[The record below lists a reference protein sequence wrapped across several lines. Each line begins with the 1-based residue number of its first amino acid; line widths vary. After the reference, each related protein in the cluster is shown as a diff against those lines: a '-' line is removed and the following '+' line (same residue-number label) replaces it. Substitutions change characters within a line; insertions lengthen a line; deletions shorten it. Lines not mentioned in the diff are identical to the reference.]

1 MNTIVPGVPRTGV
14 QATFPDGSIF
24 EAPLGTQVGEILRVA
39 CGSPDVPM
47 TAAIVNGRLREL
59 TWPLSHDSDVT
70 PLSAGSTDGARIYRR
85 SIVFLMFVAIADVF
99 PDADVFIEHSATTT
113 GGYFCETRGR
123 APFTQDELAAVE
135 RRMREIVAE
144 DAPITRSIVPV
155 TEAIEL
161 FRGRGETDT
170 ARLLAHRERPTI
182 ELYSLKGRRDY
193 FQGYMAP
200 STGGL
205 RYFALQAMP
214 SGFMAQFPHQQAPTL
229 VTPTTPY
236 PKLFAVFEQA
246 GHWLDRLGIRDV
258 GALNDSIVAGRLPE
272 ISLVAEAL
280 HEARLAR
287 IAEEITSSSRRIRV
301 VLIAGPSSSGKT
313 TFSKRLAVQL
323 LASGLRPMPLGL
335 DDYFVDRARTPRDAN
350 GEYDYE
356 SIRAL
361 DLGLFNANLRSL
373 IDGRPTDLP
382 RYNFLTGSREAGPTI
397 TLEHDHVIIVE
408 GIHGLNPELVINIPQ
423 ECVFRIYVSALTQ
436 LNLDRHNR
444 VSTSDCR
451 LIRRTVRDAATRGY
465 DATATLRRW
474 PAVVRGE
481 KQHIFCFQENA
492 DAVFNSSLVYEM
504 AVLRPF
510 AEPLLLQVR
519 PYTPE
524 YLEANRLLSFL
535 QWFRPAQTN
544 VVPEN
549 SILREFVGGS
559 VLSQFQLW
567 RTPSDQDGLRRQ
579 PPGQGV
585 GPLRRGPD
593 PRGPS

>member
-1 MNTIVPGVPRTGV
+1 V
-14 QATFPDGSIF
+14 QATFPDGTIF
-24 EAPLGTQVGEILRVA
+24 EAPPGTHVGDILRVA
-39 CGSPDVPM
+39 YGTPDVPLV
-47 TAAIVNGRLREL
+47 AAIVNGRLREL
-59 TWPLSHDSDVT
+59 TWPLSHDSDIT

-85 SIVFLMFVAIADVF
+85 SIVLLMVAAKADVF
-99 PDADVFIEHSATTT
+99 PDADVYMEHSATTT

-123 APFTQDELAAVE
+123 APFTQDDLAALE

-144 DAPITRSIVPV
+144 DAPITRSAVPV
-155 TEAIEL
+155 AEAVGL
-161 FRGRGETDT
+161 FRGRGEIDT
-170 ARLLAHRERPTI
+170 ARLVTHRARPAI
-182 ELYSLKGRRDY
+182 DLYSLKGRREF
-193 FQGYMAP
+193 FQGFMVP
-200 STGGL
+200 STGCL

-214 SGFMAQFPHQQAPTL
+214 PGFMLQFPHQQSPTV

-246 GHWLDRLGIRDV
+246 GHWHDRLGIRNV

-280 HEARLAR
+280 HEARMAR

-323 LASGLRPMPLGL
+323 LANGLRPMPLGL

-356 SIRAL
+356 TIRAL
-361 DLGLFNANLRSL
+361 DLELFNANLRSL
-373 IDGRPTDLP
+373 IAGQPTDLP
-382 RYNFLTGSREAGPTI
+382 HYNFMTGSREAGPTV
-397 TLEHDHVIIVE
+397 TLERDHLIIVE
-408 GIHGLNPELVINIPQ
+408 GIHGLNPDLATDISSDY
-423 ECVFRIYVSALTQ
+423 VFRIYVSALTQ

-451 LIRRTVRDAATRGY
+451 LIRRIVRDAATRGY
-465 DATATLRRW
+465 NATDTLRRW
-474 PAVVRGE
+474 PAVMRSE

-492 DAVFNSSLVYEM
+492 DAIFNSSLTYEM
-504 AVLRPF
+504 SVLRSF
-510 AEPLLLQVR
+510 AEPLLLQV
-519 PYTPE
+519 PPFTPE

-535 QWFRPAQTN
+535 QWFRPAQLD

-567 RTPSDQDGLRRQ
+567 RTPSEEDGPRRQ
-579 PPGQGV
+579 PHSS
-585 GPLRRGPD
+585 
-593 PRGPS
+593 PSA

>member
-1 MNTIVPGVPRTGV
+1 MNTIVPGLPRTVV

-24 EAPLGTQVGEILRVA
+24 EAPPGTCVDDILRVA
-39 CGSPDVPM
+39 YGSPAVPM
-47 TAAIVNGRLREL
+47 VAAVVNGRLREL
-59 TWPLSHDSDVT
+59 TWPLTHDSDIS

-85 SIVFLMFVAIADVF
+85 SLVLLLVAAKAELF
-99 PDADVFIEHSATTT
+99 PDADVYMEHSATTT

-123 APFTQDELAAVE
+123 EPFGPDDLAALE
-135 RRMREIVAE
+135 RRMREIVA
-144 DAPITRSIVPV
+144 DNLPITREAVPV
-155 TEAIEL
+155 ADAVEL
-161 FRGRGETDT
+161 FRARGETDT
-170 ARLLAHRERPTI
+170 ARLIAHRARPTI
-182 ELYSLKGRRDY
+182 DLYSLKGRREF
-193 FQGYMAP
+193 FQGYMVP
-200 STGGL
+200 STGCL
-205 RYFALQAMP
+205 RYFSLQAMP
-214 SGFMAQFPHQQAPTL
+214 SGFMLQFPHQQTPTV

-246 GHWLDRLGIRDV
+246 GHWHDRLGIRNV
-258 GALNDSIVAGRLPE
+258 GALNDSIVAGRMPE

-335 DDYFVDRARTPRDAN
+335 DDYFVDRARTPRDAA

-356 SIRAL
+356 TIRAL
-361 DLGLFNANLRSL
+361 DLELFNANLGSL
-373 IDGRPTDLP
+373 IAGRPTDLP
-382 RYNFLTGSREAGPTI
+382 RYNFLTGSREAGPTV
-397 TLEHDHVIIVE
+397 TLERDHLIIVE
-408 GIHGLNPELVINIPQ
+408 GIHGLNPVLATDIPL
-423 ECVFRIYVSALTQ
+423 ECVFRVYVSALTQ

-451 LIRRTVRDAATRGY
+451 LIRRIVRDAATRGY
-465 DATATLRRW
+465 SATETLHRW
-474 PAVVRGE
+474 PAVMRGE

-492 DAVFNSSLVYEM
+492 DAIFNSSLTYEM
-504 AVLRPF
+504 SVLRPV

-519 PYTPE
+519 PFTPE

-535 QWFRPAQTN
+535 QWFRPAPSDR
-544 VVPEN
+544 VPEN

-559 VLSQFQLW
+559 VLSQFRLW
-567 RTPSDQDGLRRQ
+567 GTPS
-579 PPGQGV
+579 
-585 GPLRRGPD
+585 
-593 PRGPS
+593 